1 MTSTTTASR
10 QMPKEEIGASRFL
23 RDHPQFDG
31 RGVVVAVFD
40 TGVDPGAPGLQ
51 VCPDGRPKMLDV
63 IDCTGGGDVDTS
75 HSATP
80 TDGKLTGLTGRALT
94 IPAAWPAAKDGK
106 YQLGIKR
113 AFELYPRGLV
123 GRVKAERRK
132 AIDAAQRDAAA
143 AVAADLVAKA
153 DESTADGKRWAE
165 ELKQRKA
172 ALRSSTRSTTTPAP
186 STT

>member
-1 MTSTTTASR
+1 
-10 QMPKEEIGASRFL
+10 MPKEEIGASRFL

-80 TDGKLTGLTGRALT
+80 TDGKLTGLTGNTLT
-94 IPAAWPAAKDGK
+94 VPAAWPAA
-106 YQLGIKR
+106 
-113 AFELYPRGLV
+113 
-123 GRVKAERRK
+123 GRRR
-132 AIDAAQRDAAA
+132 AAA
-143 AVAADLVAKA
+143 AAASAAAPAARPRRRRRRRAVAAR
-153 DESTADGKRWAE
+153 G
-165 ELKQRKA
+165 
-172 ALRSSTRSTTTPAP
+172 
-186 STT
+186 

>member
-1 MTSTTTASR
+1 
-10 QMPKEEIGASRFL
+10 MPKEEIGASRFL

-94 IPAAWPAAKDGK
+94 IPAGWPAAKDGK

-113 AFELYPRGLV
+113 AFELN
-123 GRVKAERRK
+123 A
-132 AIDAAQRDAAA
+132 
-143 AVAADLVAKA
+143 
-153 DESTADGKRWAE
+153 
-165 ELKQRKA
+165 
-172 ALRSSTRSTTTPAP
+172 
-186 STT
+186 

>member
-23 RDHPQFDG
+23 RDHPNFDG

-94 IPAAWPAAKDGK
+94 VPAEWPAAKDGK

-132 AIDAAQRDAAA
+132 AIDAAQRVARAEA
-143 AVAADLVAKA
+143 LPLEVARGAVPLGRLAQHG
-153 DESTADGKRWAE
+153 DELEARTANRRVLARRV
-165 ELKQRKA
+165 L
-172 ALRSSTRSTTTPAP
+172 ALE
-186 STT
+186 